1 MTFTLTTPHLLW
13 LLPLALLPFIPRRRE
28 SSPLSSLAPLRRLR
42 TSWRLRFSRLHS
54 WCAAL
59 TIVFIVLLLADP
71 VQRET
76 SRTTIREGVDLML
89 VLDVSASLGAS
100 DIPPSRMVAA
110 RNAAADFLEE
120 RRNDRVGVILFSG
133 VPVLLSPPVL
143 DKGHLV
149 ARLRGVEAD
158 RSGTGTAIGDALA
171 TALARLKDSPAQSKA
186 VILLTDG
193 SSNRGSVTPRAAARA
208 AAALGIRI
216 YTIGFG
222 SLAGSEIPL
231 GSAGAPARLADGTLL
246 LGALE
251 EAPLIEIARLTGG
264 QYFRAASG
272 EALRGVYQRI
282 DTLEKSP
289 LEVKERITDHP
300 LATLLQGLVLLL
312 LAMELLLF
320 RLWLRIRPTGYL
332 FDLVALAA
340 FALLLI
346 PPPGTGPIQ
355 RGQQSGPDL
364 ALAID
369 VSASMA
375 SLDSN
380 GESRLALA
388 QREARTL
395 MTALPNSRFSLTLI
409 GGEGVVQAPL
419 TEDLEAILFFVDRL
433 LPRMVASPGSAPEEG
448 ILTALSTLSSA
459 GRERAV
465 ILLADGERTI
475 PAAAPRLPQSIPV
488 YTIALGSAGGSPVL
502 EEGGAA
508 RLDRAGQPILSIR
521 DDNRLRQIAEVTR
534 GKFLRSEKGAPAV
547 LTLIERWRPPE
558 LLPPPALW
566 WLWAALGLL
575 LLRQFP
581 WSRKARG
588 WSAWVPAFTMLT
600 LIVSACGSIIDR
612 GESDF
617 DTGMR
622 LAKNGAFEEAAS
634 SFARATSSVPASE
647 RGLVLYNQGTAFLS
661 AGMAAPAVAALEQ
674 ALLLL
679 PGDAAVRTNLALAL
693 RLLGDQ
699 PASGSGDG
707 DSSGEESSGDAPMN
721 REQALQLVDAV
732 KPQAFAEAASRAER
746 HERTV
751 ERDW

>member
-1 MTFTLTTPHLLW
+1 MTFTFSSPQLLW
-13 LLPLALLPFIPRRRE
+13 LLPLALVPFIPRRRE
-28 SSPLSSLAPLRRLR
+28 SSPLSSLEPLRRLK
-42 TSWRLRFSRLHS
+42 TTWRLRFSRLHS

-59 TIVFIVLLLADP
+59 TITILILLLADP

-76 SRTTIREGVDLML
+76 SRTTVREGVDLML
-89 VLDVSASLGAS
+89 ALDVSASLGAT
-100 DIPPSRMVAA
+100 DILPSRMVAA
-110 RNAAADFLEE
+110 RNAAADFLAA

-143 DKGHLV
+143 DKGHLI
-149 ARLRGVEAD
+149 ARLRMVEAD

-186 VILLTDG
+186 IILLTDG
-193 SSNRGSVTPRAAARA
+193 NSNRGRVTPRAAARA

-222 SLAGSEIPL
+222 SLEGGEIPL
-231 GSAGAPARLADGTLL
+231 GVAGTPARLADGTVLR
-246 LGALE
+246 GALE

-264 QYFRAASG
+264 QHFLAASG

-289 LEVKERITDHP
+289 LEVRDRITDLP
-300 LATLLQGLVLLL
+300 LAPLLQKFILLL
-312 LAMELLLF
+312 LAAELLLF

-340 FALLLI
+340 FVLLLI
-346 PPPGTGPIQ
+346 PPPSAQPIL
-355 RGQQSGPDL
+355 RGEQSGPDL

-369 VSASMA
+369 VSGSMA
-375 SLDSN
+375 SLDGN
-380 GESRLALA
+380 ESRLTLA

-395 MTALPNSRFSLTLI
+395 ITALPHSRFSLTLI

-419 TEDLEAILFFVDRL
+419 TEDLEAILFFIDRL
-433 LPRMVASPGSAPEEG
+433 QPNMVVSPGSAPEEG
-448 ILTALSTLSSA
+448 VLTALATLSNA

-465 ILLADGERTI
+465 ILISDGERTL
-475 PAAAPRLPQSIPV
+475 PTPAPRLPQTIPI
-488 YTIALGSAGGSPVL
+488 YTIPIGSPSGSAVL
-502 EEGGAA
+502 ESNGQA
-508 RLDRAGQPILSIR
+508 RRDRNGTLIISKR
-521 DDNRLRQIAEVTR
+521 DDDRLRQVAEVSK
-534 GKFLRSEKGAPAV
+534 GKFLLRQDGAPAA
-547 LTLIERWRPPE
+547 LALIERWRPPE
-558 LLPPPALW
+558 LLAPPALW

-600 LIVSACGSIIDR
+600 LIVSACGNIIDR

-622 LAKNGAFEEAAS
+622 QAKNGAFEEAATA
-634 SFARATSSVPASE
+634 FARAGAAVPATE
-647 RGLVLYNQGTAFLS
+647 RGLVLYNQGTALLS
-661 AGMAAPAVAALEQ
+661 AGAAAPAVAALEQ

-679 PGDAAVRTNLALAL
+679 PGDTAVRTNLALAL

-699 PASGSGDG
+699 PANGTGDG
-707 DSSGEESSGDAPMN
+707 DSRSEESSGDAPMN
-721 REQALQLVDAV
+721 REQALQLVEAV
-732 KPQAFAEAASRAER
+732 KPQAFAEAASLAEIR
-746 HERTV
+746 ERTV

>member
-1 MTFTLTTPHLLW
+1 MTFTLTSPHLLW
-13 LLPLALLPFIPRRRE
+13 LLPLALFPFIPRRRE
-28 SSPLSSLAPLRRLR
+28 SSPLSSLEPLRRLK
-42 TSWRLRFSRLHS
+42 TTWRLRFYRLHS
-54 WCAAL
+54 WWAAL
-59 TIVFIVLLLADP
+59 TMTALILLLADP

-76 SRTTIREGVDLML
+76 SRTTVREGVDLML
-89 VLDVSASLGAS
+89 ALDVSASLGAT
-100 DIPPSRMVAA
+100 DILPSRIVAA
-110 RNAAADFLEE
+110 RNAAADFLAE
-120 RRNDRVGVILFSG
+120 RHNDRVGVILFSG

-143 DKGHLV
+143 DKGHLI
-149 ARLRGVEAD
+149 ARLRAVEAD
-158 RSGTGTAIGDALA
+158 RSGSGTAIGDALA

-186 VILLTDG
+186 IILLTDG
-193 SSNRGSVTPRAAARA
+193 SSNRGRVTPRAAARA

-222 SLAGSEIPL
+222 SLEGSEIPL
-231 GSAGAPARLADGTLL
+231 GSSGAPARLADGTLL
-246 LGALE
+246 RGALE

-264 QYFRAASG
+264 QHFRAASD

-282 DTLEKSP
+282 DALEKSP
-289 LEVKERITDHP
+289 LEVKDRITDHP
-300 LATLLQGLVLLL
+300 MAPLLQRIILLL
-312 LAMELLLF
+312 LMAELLLF

-332 FDLVALAA
+332 FDLVALVA

-346 PPPGTGPIQ
+346 PPPGAGPVQ
-355 RGQQSGPDL
+355 RGEQRGPDL

-369 VSASMA
+369 VSGSMA
-375 SLDSN
+375 SIDN
-380 GESRLALA
+380 GESRLSLA

-395 MTALPNSRFSLTLI
+395 ITALPNSRFSLTLI

-419 TEDLEAILFFVDRL
+419 TEDLEAVLFFVDRL
-433 LPRMVASPGSAPEEG
+433 LPKMVASPGSAPEEG
-448 ILTALSTLSSA
+448 VLTALSTLGSA
-459 GRERAV
+459 GSERAV
-465 ILLADGERTI
+465 ILLSDGERTI

-488 YTIALGSAGGSPVL
+488 YAIPLGSAGGSPVL
-502 EEGGAA
+502 EEGGAP
-508 RLDRAGQPILSIR
+508 RRDRNGMPILSKS
-521 DDNRLRQIAEVTR
+521 DEDRLRQIAESTK
-534 GKFLRSEKGAPAV
+534 GALLLRQDGAPA
-547 LTLIERWRPPE
+547 TLALVERWRPPE
-558 LLPPPALW
+558 LLAPPALW

-622 LAKNGAFEEAAS
+622 QAKNGAFEEAAS
-634 SFARATSSVPASE
+634 AFARAIGSVPANE
-647 RGLVLYNQGTAFLS
+647 RGLVFYNQGTALLQGG
-661 AGMAAPAVAALEQ
+661 AAAPAVAALEQ

-679 PGDAAVRTNLALAL
+679 PGEAAVRTNLALAL

-699 PASGSGDG
+699 PASGSGHG
-707 DSSGEESSGDAPMN
+707 DSQGEESSGDAPMN
-721 REQALQLVDAV
+721 REQALQLVEAV
-732 KPQAFAEAASRAER
+732 KPQAFAEAATLTEIR
-746 HERTV
+746 ERTV

>member
-1 MTFTLTTPHLLW
+1 MTFTLTTPQLLW
-13 LLPLALLPFIPRRRE
+13 LLPLALIPFIPRRRE
-28 SSPLSSLAPLRRLR
+28 SSPLSSLEPLRRLR
-42 TSWRLRFSRLHS
+42 TTWRLHFSRLHS

-59 TIVFIVLLLADP
+59 TIAFIVLLLADP

-76 SRTTIREGVDLML
+76 SRTTVREGVDLML
-89 VLDVSASLGAS
+89 VLDVSASLGAT

-120 RRNDRVGVILFSG
+120 RHNDRVGVILFSG

-149 ARLRGVEAD
+149 ARLRAVEAD

-193 SSNRGSVTPRAAARA
+193 NSNRGSVTPRAAARA

-222 SLAGSEIPL
+222 SLEGSEIPL
-231 GSAGAPARLADGTLL
+231 GRTGAPARLADGTLL
-246 LGALE
+246 RGALE

-264 QYFRAASG
+264 QHFRATSG

-289 LEVKERITDHP
+289 LEVKDRITDHP
-300 LATLLQGLVLLL
+300 LAPLLQRLILLL
-312 LAMELLLF
+312 LATELLLF

-375 SLDSN
+375 STDH

-388 QREARTL
+388 QREVRTL
-395 MTALPNSRFSLTLI
+395 ITALPHSRFSLTLI
-409 GGEGVVQAPL
+409 GGDGVVQAPL

-448 ILTALSTLSSA
+448 VLTALSTLSSP

-465 ILLADGERTI
+465 ILLSDGERTI
-475 PAAAPRLPQSIPV
+475 PTPAPRLPQSIPV
-488 YTIALGSAGGSPVL
+488 YTIPLGSAAGSPVL

-508 RLDRAGQPILSIR
+508 RRDRAGRPILSKR
-521 DDNRLRQIAEVTR
+521 DDDRLRQIAEVTK
-534 GKFLRSEKGAPAV
+534 GKILLSQDGAPAALALV
-547 LTLIERWRPPE
+547 ERWRPPE
-558 LLPPPALW
+558 ILAPPALW
-566 WLWAALGLL
+566 WLWTALGLL

-600 LIVSACGSIIDR
+600 LIVSACGHIIDR

-617 DTGMR
+617 DFGMR
-622 LAKNGAFEEAAS
+622 SAKDGAFEEAADA
-634 SFARATSSVPASE
+634 FASATDSVPANE
-647 RGLVLYNQGTAFLS
+647 RGLVLYNQGTALLS
-661 AGMAAPAVAALEQ
+661 AGMAAPAIAALEQ

-707 DSSGEESSGDAPMN
+707 DNQGEESSGDAPMN
-721 REQALQLVDAV
+721 REQALQLVEAV
-732 KPQAFAEAASRAER
+732 KPQAFAEAASRAEIR
-746 HERTV
+746 ERTV

>member
-1 MTFTLTTPHLLW
+1 MTFTFATPQLLW

-28 SSPLSSLAPLRRLR
+28 SSPLSSLEPLRQLR
-42 TSWRLRFSRLHS
+42 MTWRLRLYRLHS

-59 TIVFIVLLLADP
+59 SIVFLVLLLADP

-76 SRTTIREGVDLML
+76 NRTTVRQGVDLMI
-89 VLDVSASLGAS
+89 VLDVSASLGAT

-110 RNAAADFLEE
+110 RSAAANFLEE
-120 RRNDRVGVILFSG
+120 RHNDRVGVILFSG

-143 DKGHLV
+143 DKGHLA

-171 TALARLKDSPAQSKA
+171 TALARHKDSPAHSKA

-222 SLAGSEIPL
+222 SLEGSEIPL
-231 GSAGAPARLADGTLL
+231 GSSGAFARLSDGTILR
-246 LGALE
+246 GALE

-282 DTLEKSP
+282 DALEKSP
-289 LEVKERITDHP
+289 LEVRDRIIDHP
-300 LATLLQGLVLLL
+300 LAPLLQGLILLL
-312 LAMELLLF
+312 LATELLLF

-346 PPPGTGPIQ
+346 PPPGTEPIE
-355 RGQQSGPDL
+355 RGAVAGPDL

-369 VSASMA
+369 VSGSMA
-375 SLDSN
+375 SIDAN
-380 GESRLALA
+380 ESRLALA

-395 MTALPNSRFSLTLI
+395 ITALPNSRFSLTLI

-419 TEDLEAILFFVDRL
+419 TEDREAILFFVDRL
-433 LPRMVASPGSAPEEG
+433 LPEMVASPGSAPEEG
-448 ILTALSTLSSA
+448 VLIALATLGSA

-465 ILLADGERTI
+465 ILLSDGERTI
-475 PAAAPRLPQSIPV
+475 PTAAPRLPRSIPV
-488 YTIALGSAGGSPVL
+488 YTIPLGSPGGSPVL
-502 EEGGAA
+502 DKDGAI
-508 RLDRAGQPILSIR
+508 RHDLAGQPILSKR
-521 DDNRLRQIAEVTR
+521 DDDRLRLIAEVTR
-534 GKFLRSEKGAPAV
+534 GEFLLGQAGAPAA
-547 LTLIERWRPPE
+547 LTLVERWRPPE
-558 LLPPPALW
+558 ILAPPALW
-566 WLWAALGLL
+566 WLWLAFGLL

-600 LIVSACGSIIDR
+600 LIVSACGIIDR

-617 DTGMR
+617 DAGMR
-622 LAKNGAFEEAAS
+622 SAKNGAFTEAAS
-634 SFARATSSVPASE
+634 AFARATESLPANE
-647 RGLVLYNQGTAFLS
+647 RGLVLYNQGTALLS
-661 AGMAAPAVAALEQ
+661 AGSAAPAVAALEQ

-699 PASGSGDG
+699 PVSGSGDG
-707 DSSGEESSGDAPMN
+707 DRREEEGSGDAPMN
-721 REQALQLVDAV
+721 REQALQLVEAV
-732 KPQAFAEAASRAER
+732 KPQAFAAAASQAEIR
-746 HERTV
+746 ERTV

>member
-1 MTFTLTTPHLLW
+1 MTFTFTTPQLLW
-13 LLPLALLPFIPRRRE
+13 LLLLALIPFIPRRRE
-28 SSPLSSLAPLRRLR
+28 SSPLSSLEPLRRLR
-42 TSWRLRFSRLHS
+42 MTWRLRFSRLHS

-59 TIVFIVLLLADP
+59 TIAFIVLLLADP

-76 SRTTIREGVDLML
+76 TRTTVREGVDLML
-89 VLDVSASLGAS
+89 VLDVSASLGAT

-110 RNAAADFLEE
+110 RNAAADFLVE

-149 ARLRGVEAD
+149 ARLRAVEAD

-222 SLAGSEIPL
+222 SLEGSVIPL
-231 GSAGAPARLADGTLL
+231 GRAGAPARLADGTLL
-246 LGALE
+246 RGALE
-251 EAPLIEIARLTGG
+251 EEPLIEIARLTGG
-264 QYFRAASG
+264 QHFRAASG

-289 LEVKERITDHP
+289 LEVKDRITDHP
-300 LATLLQGLVLLL
+300 LAPLLQRLILLL
-312 LAMELLLF
+312 LAAELLLF

-332 FDLVALAA
+332 FDLVALTA

-346 PPPGTGPIQ
+346 PPPGAGPIQ
-355 RGQQSGPDL
+355 RGQQNGPDL

-375 SLDSN
+375 STDH

-395 MTALPNSRFSLTLI
+395 ITALPNSRFSLTLI
-409 GGEGVVQAPL
+409 GGDGVVQAPL
-419 TEDLEAILFFVDRL
+419 TEDREAILFFVDRL
-433 LPRMVASPGSAPEEG
+433 LPKMVASPGSAPEEG
-448 ILTALSTLSSA
+448 VLTALSTLISA

-465 ILLADGERTI
+465 ILLSDGERTI
-475 PAAAPRLPQSIPV
+475 PTPAPRLPQSIPV
-488 YTIALGSAGGSPVL
+488 YTIPLGSIAGSPVL
-502 EEGGAA
+502 ESTGAA
-508 RLDRAGQPILSIR
+508 RHDRAGRPILSKR
-521 DDNRLRQIAEVTR
+521 DEARLRQIAEVTK
-534 GKFLRSEKGAPAV
+534 GKILLSQDGAPAALALV
-547 LTLIERWRPPE
+547 ERWRPPE
-558 LLPPPALW
+558 ILAPPALW

-600 LIVSACGSIIDR
+600 LIVSACGNIIDR

-617 DTGMR
+617 DFGMR
-622 LAKNGAFEEAAS
+622 SAKNGAFEEAADA
-634 SFARATSSVPASE
+634 FDRATDSVPVNE
-647 RGLVLYNQGTAFLS
+647 RGLVLYNQGTALLS
-661 AGMAAPAVAALEQ
+661 AGSAAPAVSALEQ

-707 DSSGEESSGDAPMN
+707 DSQGEESSGDAPMN
-721 REQALQLVDAV
+721 REQALQLVEAV
-732 KPQAFAEAASRAER
+732 KPQAFADAASQAEIR
-746 HERTV
+746 ERTV

>member
-1 MTFTLTTPHLLW
+1 MTFTFTTPHLLW

-28 SSPLSSLAPLRRLR
+28 SSPLSSLEPLRRLR
-42 TSWRLRFSRLHS
+42 TTWRLRFSRLHS

-59 TIVFIVLLLADP
+59 TIACIVLLLADP

-76 SRTTIREGVDLML
+76 SRTTVREGVDLML
-89 VLDVSASLGAS
+89 VLDVSASLGAT

-143 DKGHLV
+143 DKGHLI
-149 ARLRGVEAD
+149 ARLRAVEAD

-231 GSAGAPARLADGTLL
+231 GRAGAPARLADGTLL
-246 LGALE
+246 RGALE
-251 EAPLIEIARLTGG
+251 EEPLIEIARLTGG
-264 QYFRAASG
+264 RHFRAASG
-272 EALRGVYQRI
+272 EGLRGVYQRI
-282 DTLEKSP
+282 DALEKSP
-289 LEVKERITDHP
+289 LEVKDRITDHP
-300 LATLLQGLVLLL
+300 LAPLLQRLVLLL
-312 LAMELLLF
+312 LAAELLLF
-320 RLWLRIRPTGYL
+320 RLWLRIQPTGYL

-346 PPPGTGPIQ
+346 PPPGAGPIQ
-355 RGQQSGPDL
+355 RGQQNGPDL

-369 VSASMA
+369 VSGSMA
-375 SLDSN
+375 SLDN
-380 GESRLALA
+380 AESRLSLA

-395 MTALPNSRFSLTLI
+395 IAALPNSRFSLTLI

-433 LPRMVASPGSAPEEG
+433 LPQMVASPGSAPEEG
-448 ILTALSTLSSA
+448 VLTALSTLSSA

-465 ILLADGERTI
+465 ILLSDGERTI
-475 PAAAPRLPQSIPV
+475 PTPAPRLPQSIPV
-488 YTIALGSAGGSPVL
+488 YTIPLGSVAGSPVL
-502 EEGGAA
+502 ESNGAA
-508 RLDRAGQPILSIR
+508 RRDRHGLAILSKR
-521 DDNRLRQIAEVTR
+521 DEDRLRQIAEVTK
-534 GKFLRSEKGAPAV
+534 GTMLLSPDGAPAALA
-547 LTLIERWRPPE
+547 LTERWRPPE
-558 LLPPPALW
+558 ILAPPALW

-600 LIVSACGSIIDR
+600 LIVSACGNIIDQ

-617 DTGMR
+617 DFGMR
-622 LAKNGAFEEAAS
+622 QAKNGAFEEAADA
-634 SFARATSSVPASE
+634 FASALNSVPANE
-647 RGLVLYNQGTAFLS
+647 RGIVLFNQGTALLQ
-661 AGMAAPAVAALEQ
+661 AGAAAPAVAALEQ

-679 PGDAAVRTNLALAL
+679 PGDTAVRTNLALAL

-707 DSSGEESSGDAPMN
+707 DTQGEESSGDAPMN
-721 REQALQLVDAV
+721 REQALQLVEAV
-732 KPQAFAEAASRAER
+732 KPQAFAEAASQAEIR
-746 HERTV
+746 ERTV

>member
-13 LLPLALLPFIPRRRE
+13 LLPLALVPFIPRRRE
-28 SSPLSSLAPLRRLR
+28 SSPLSSLEPLRRLR
-42 TSWRLRFSRLHS
+42 TTWRLRFSRLHS

-59 TIVFIVLLLADP
+59 TIAFLVLLLADP

-76 SRTTIREGVDLML
+76 SRTTVREGVDLML
-89 VLDVSASLGAS
+89 VLDVSASMGAT
-100 DIPPSRMVAA
+100 DIPPSRMVAG

-143 DKGHLV
+143 DKGYLV
-149 ARLRGVEAD
+149 ARLRAVEAD

-186 VILLTDG
+186 IILLTDG

-222 SLAGSEIPL
+222 SLEGSAIPL

-251 EAPLIEIARLTGG
+251 EEQLIEIARLTGG
-264 QYFRAASG
+264 QHFLAASD

-282 DTLEKSP
+282 DALEKSP
-289 LEVKERITDHP
+289 LEVKDRITDHP
-300 LATLLQGLVLLL
+300 LAPLLQGLILIL
-312 LAMELLLF
+312 LAAELLLF

-355 RGQQSGPDL
+355 RGQQNGPDL

-375 SLDSN
+375 STEN
-380 GESRLALA
+380 GESRLSLA

-395 MTALPNSRFSLTLI
+395 LTALPNSRFSLTLI

-419 TEDLEAILFFVDRL
+419 TEDREAILFFVDRL
-433 LPRMVASPGSAPEEG
+433 LPKMVASPGSAPEEG
-448 ILTALSTLSSA
+448 VLTALSTLSSA

-465 ILLADGERTI
+465 ILLSDGERTI
-475 PAAAPRLPQSIPV
+475 PTPAPRLPQTIPV
-488 YTIALGSAGGSPVL
+488 YTIPLGTPGGSPVL
-502 EEGGAA
+502 ESNGAA
-508 RLDRAGQPILSIR
+508 RRDRTGLPILSKT
-521 DDNRLRQIAEVTR
+521 DENRLRQMAEVTR
-534 GKFLRSEKGAPAV
+534 GMTLFSENGAPAA
-547 LTLIERWRPPE
+547 LPLIERWRPPE
-558 LLPPPALW
+558 LLAPPALW

-600 LIVSACGSIIDR
+600 LIVSACGNIIDR
-612 GESDF
+612 DESDF

-622 LAKNGAFEEAAS
+622 SAKDGAFEDAAS
-634 SFARATSSVPASE
+634 AFARAASSVPANE
-647 RGLVLYNQGTAFLS
+647 RGLVLYNQGTALLQ
-661 AGMAAPAVAALEQ
+661 AGAAAPAVAALDQ

-693 RLLGDQ
+693 RLLGNQ
-699 PASGSGDG
+699 PADGSGDG
-707 DSSGEESSGDAPMN
+707 DSHGEESSGDAPMN
-721 REQALQLVDAV
+721 REQALQLVEAV
-732 KPQAFAEAASRAER
+732 KPQAFAEAASQAEIR
-746 HERTV
+746 ERTV

>member
-1 MTFTLTTPHLLW
+1 MTFTLTTPHFLW

-28 SSPLSSLAPLRRLR
+28 SSPLSSLEPLRRLK
-42 TSWRLRFSRLHS
+42 TTWRLRFSRLHS

-59 TIVFIVLLLADP
+59 TIAFIVLLLADP

-76 SRTTIREGVDLML
+76 IRTTVREGVDLML
-89 VLDVSASLGAS
+89 VLDVSASLGAT
-100 DIPPSRMVAA
+100 DISPSRMVAA

-120 RRNDRVGVILFSG
+120 RRNDRIGVILFSG

-143 DKGHLV
+143 DKGYLV
-149 ARLRGVEAD
+149 ARLRTVEAD

-193 SSNRGSVTPRAAARA
+193 NSNRGSVTPRAAARA

-222 SLAGSEIPL
+222 SLEGSEIPL
-231 GSAGAPARLADGTLL
+231 GGSGAPARLADGTILR
-246 LGALE
+246 GALE

-272 EALRGVYQRI
+272 EALHGVYQRI

-289 LEVKERITDHP
+289 LEVRDRITDHP
-300 LATLLQGLVLLL
+300 LAPLLQRLILLL
-312 LAMELLLF
+312 LATELLLF
-320 RLWLRIRPTGYL
+320 RFWLRIRPTGYL
-332 FDLVALAA
+332 FDLVAVAA

-346 PPPGTGPIQ
+346 PPPNTGPIQ

-375 SLDSN
+375 SIDN
-380 GESRLALA
+380 NESRLSLA

-395 MTALPNSRFSLTLI
+395 ITALPNSRFSLILI

-419 TEDLEAILFFVDRL
+419 TEDREALLFFVDRL
-433 LPRMVASPGSAPEEG
+433 LPQMVAAPGSAPEEG
-448 ILTALSTLSSA
+448 VLTALSTLNSA

-465 ILLADGERTI
+465 ILLSDGERTI
-475 PAAAPRLPQSIPV
+475 PAAAPRLPRSIPV
-488 YTIALGSAGGSPVL
+488 YTIPLGSAGGSPVL
-502 EEGGAA
+502 EDSGAV
-508 RLDRAGQPILSIR
+508 RRDRDGRPILSRR
-521 DDNRLRQIAEVTR
+521 DEDRLRQIAEVTKGAMLLSR
-534 GKFLRSEKGAPAV
+534 DGAPAV
-547 LTLIERWRPPE
+547 LALIERWRPPE
-558 LLPPPALW
+558 LLAPPALW

-617 DTGMR
+617 DTGML
-622 LAKNGAFEEAAS
+622 LAKEGAFEDAAS
-634 SFARATSSVPASE
+634 AFASASDSAPANE
-647 RGLVLYNQGTAFLS
+647 LGLVLYNQGTALLS
-661 AGMAAPAVAALEQ
+661 AGSAAPAVAALEQ

-679 PGDAAVRTNLALAL
+679 PGDAAVRTNLVLAL

-707 DSSGEESSGDAPMN
+707 ERQAEESSGDAPMN
-721 REQALQLVDAV
+721 REQALQLVEAV
-732 KPQAFAEAASRAER
+732 KPQAFAAAASQAEIR
-746 HERTV
+746 ERTV

>member
-13 LLPLALLPFIPRRRE
+13 LLPLALVPFIPRRRE
-28 SSPLSSLAPLRRLR
+28 SSPLSSLEPLRRLR
-42 TSWRLRFSRLHS
+42 PTWRLRFSCLHS

-59 TIVFIVLLLADP
+59 TITLLVLLLADP

-76 SRTTIREGVDLML
+76 SRTTVREGVDLML
-89 VLDVSASLGAS
+89 VLDVSASLGAT

-110 RNAAADFLEE
+110 RTAAADFLEE
-120 RRNDRVGVILFSG
+120 RHNDRVGVILFSG

-222 SLAGSEIPL
+222 SLEGSEIPL

-246 LGALE
+246 RGALE
-251 EAPLIEIARLTGG
+251 EEPLIEIARLTGG

-289 LEVKERITDHP
+289 LEVKDRITDHP
-300 LATLLQGLVLLL
+300 LAPLLQRLILLL
-312 LAMELLLF
+312 LAAELLLF

-346 PPPGTGPIQ
+346 PPPGSGPIQ

-375 SLDSN
+375 CIDN
-380 GESRLALA
+380 NESRLALA

-395 MTALPNSRFSLTLI
+395 LTALPNSRFSLTLI

-419 TEDLEAILFFVDRL
+419 TEDREAILFFVDRL
-433 LPRMVASPGSAPEEG
+433 LPKMVASPGSAPEEG
-448 ILTALSTLSSA
+448 VLTALSTLSSS

-465 ILLADGERTI
+465 ILLSDGERTL
-475 PAAAPRLPQSIPV
+475 PTAAPRLPQAIPV
-488 YTIALGSAGGSPVL
+488 YTISLGSAGGSPVL
-502 EEGGAA
+502 DDNGAA
-508 RLDRAGQPILSIR
+508 RRDRTGQPILSKR
-521 DDNRLRQIAEVTR
+521 DEDRLRQIAEVTK
-534 GKFLRSEKGAPAV
+534 GKLLLSQNGAPAA
-547 LTLIERWRPPE
+547 LTLIERWRPPD
-558 LLPPPALW
+558 LLAPPALW

-600 LIVSACGSIIDR
+600 LIVSACGNIIDR

-617 DTGMR
+617 DSGMR
-622 LAKNGAFEEAAS
+622 LAKNGAFAEAAS
-634 SFARATSSVPASE
+634 AFARATSSVPANE
-647 RGLVLYNQGTAFLS
+647 RGLVLYNQGTALL
-661 AGMAAPAVAALEQ
+661 AAREAAPAVAVLEQ

-707 DSSGEESSGDAPMN
+707 DKHGEEGSGDAPMN
-721 REQALQLVDAV
+721 REQALQLVEAV
-732 KPQAFAEAASRAER
+732 KPQAFAEAASLTEV